1 MRNTMMPSLILRATL
16 ACCFAAL
23 ISTNVYASS
32 NTLTDRLDTVLS
44 FAALGR
50 YDRHRR
56 PKSICE
62 SEDWRKQS
70 LKLIKEVPFAGLF
83 PDTHGESKFE
93 ASGLVQVNG
102 TYYVVF
108 DR

>member
-1 MRNTMMPSLILRATL
+1 MALPLLTRGVLGYFCL
-16 ACCFAAL
+16 ASVL
-23 ISTNVYASS
+23 TNAVSARDGI
-32 NTLTDRLDTVLS
+32 TDRLDTVLS

-50 YDRHRR
+50 YERHRK
-56 PKSICE
+56 PESICE
-62 SEDWRKQS
+62 SKDWRKQS

-83 PDTHGESKFE
+83 PDLQGESKFE